1 MHAMRSAGLLA
12 VCLAWTAL
20 GPSTAEAQDARE
32 LFTQGVEAMGAE
44 QYERARDLFKQAYEL
59 SQRPNI
65 LVNLG
70 SAQRQVGELLEARA
84 SYERFLEESDDRR
97 LNRRV
102 EQELEDVES
111 LIPQLTIRVENLGG
125 GDRVQ
130 VDHEDVETLD
140 EPFEI
145 NPGLRE
151 VRVMRGE
158 RELTSI
164 RVRVEPEGRELVELS
179 VPDVTDPAEVAIAQ
193 PDPDPDPDPDPGGS
207 NVGVIV
213 GVTLGVVAVA
223 VAVVLAIVLSG
234 GEDPFQGS
242 IPPGSVDVP

>member
-1 MHAMRSAGLLA
+1 MRLLGLLLVGVA
-12 VCLAWTAL
+12 LVPLTAR
-20 GPSTAEAQDARE
+20 AQDARE
-32 LFTQGVEAMGAE
+32 LFSEGVAAMEAE
-44 QYERARDLFKQAYEL
+44 DYERARDLFDRAYQQ
-59 SQRPNI
+59 SNRPNI

-70 SAQRQVGELLEARA
+70 SAQRQLGQLLEARA
-84 SYERFLEESDDRR
+84 SYERFLEESTDRA

-102 EQELEDVES
+102 EDELEDVES
-111 LIPQLTIRVENLGG
+111 LIPQLTIRVENLGPS
-125 GDRVQ
+125 DRVQ
-130 VDHEDVETLD
+130 VDGRDVETLD
-140 EPFEI
+140 EPFET
-145 NPGLRE
+145 NPGLRQ

-158 RELTSI
+158 RELTAI

-179 VPDVTDPAEVAIAQ
+179 VPNVVDPVDVADAQ
-193 PDPDPDPDPDPGGS
+193 PDPDPDPDPDPSGGGS

-234 GEDPFQGS
+234 GDDPYQGS